1 MAWRESRPNL
11 AKHSSYHNVSKILVV
26 QESNVSSEL
35 NSDLVVRLCFSV
47 TITTQEEGHYQPFII
62 CKACVY
68 KKSVKNE
75 LKVQTLLG
83 GWQFSRMLCE
93 VAFLQ
98 RRRLLGFHH
107 HQTRGRCPLHRPLC
121 LAKGLPRYFGI
132 KEIFRMIPTSISQ
145 NRTLFQ
151 DALTPLYWR

>member
-26 QESNVSSEL
+26 QESNVSSE
-35 NSDLVVRLCFSV
+35 SDLVVRLCFSV
-47 TITTQEEGHYQPFII
+47 TITTQEDRHYQPFII

-83 GWQFSRMLCE
+83 G
-93 VAFLQ
+93 
-98 RRRLLGFHH
+98 
-107 HQTRGRCPLHRPLC
+107 
-121 LAKGLPRYFGI
+121 
-132 KEIFRMIPTSISQ
+132 
-145 NRTLFQ
+145 
-151 DALTPLYWR
+151 

>member
-1 MAWRESRPNL
+1 M
-11 AKHSSYHNVSKILVV
+11 

-35 NSDLVVRLCFSV
+35 NSDLVVRLYFSV

-75 LKVQTLLG
+75 LKVQTF
-83 GWQFSRMLCE
+83 W
-93 VAFLQ
+93 ADD
-98 RRRLLGFHH
+98 
-107 HQTRGRCPLHRPLC
+107 
-121 LAKGLPRYFGI
+121 FGI
-132 KEIFRMIPTSISQ
+132 EEMSRMIPPSISQ

-151 DALTPLYWR
+151 NALPPLY

>member
-1 MAWRESRPNL
+1 MAWSESRPNL

-75 LKVQTLLG
+75 LKVLTIWADDSSPG
-83 GWQFSRMLCE
+83 CCAKWHSSKDDVCWVSIIIRVE
-93 VAFLQ
+93 VAVLFTAFFSCLWQ
-98 RRRLLGFHH
+98 KVFHVILVS
-107 HQTRGRCPLHRPLC
+107 TKC
-121 LAKGLPRYFGI
+121 LV
-132 KEIFRMIPTSISQ
+132 
-145 NRTLFQ
+145 
-151 DALTPLYWR
+151 

>member
-1 MAWRESRPNL
+1 MAWSESRPNL

-26 QESNVSSEL
+26 QESNVSSQL

-75 LKVQTLLG
+75 LKVQTIWG

-107 HQTRGRCPLHRPLC
+107 HQSRARCPLHRLLY
-121 LAKGLPRYFGI
+121 LAKGLPRHFGI
-132 KEIFRMIPTSISQ
+132 EVMSRMIPPSISQ
-145 NRTLFQ
+145 NRTFFQ
-151 DALTPLYWR
+151 NALPPLN

>member
-1 MAWRESRPNL
+1 MAWSESRPNL
-11 AKHSSYHNVSKILVV
+11 TKRSSYHNVSKILVV
-26 QESNVSSEL
+26 LESNVSSQL

-75 LKVQTLLG
+75 LKVQTIWG

-98 RRRLLGFHH
+98 GRRLLGFHH

-151 DALTPLYWR
+151 DALIPLY

>member
-1 MAWRESRPNL
+1 MAWRESRSNL

-62 CKACVY
+62 CTACVY
-68 KKSVKNE
+68 NKSVKNE
-75 LKVQTLLG
+75 PKVQTIWG

-98 RRRLLGFHH
+98 RRRLLGLSSES
-107 HQTRGRCPLHRPLC
+107 RSLSSSPPSLSG
-121 LAKGLPRYFGI
+121 KGLPRHFGI
-132 KEIFRMIPTSISQ
+132 EEMSRMIPPSISQ

-151 DALTPLYWR
+151 NALPPLY